1 MQWCN
6 LRKTDPRMTVLPAPA
21 RRTLGN
27 TGITVSPLAWGMWRS
42 DGSPQDVA
50 VCLHA
55 ALDAGVDL
63 IDTADIYGWNGQSGF
78 GDVEGKLGEVLRAM
92 PGLRQRMVL
101 ATKGGITP
109 PVPYDQSREY
119 MARALDASLNRLGT
133 DVIDL
138 YLIHRPDVLTHPQ
151 ELARFLDDAVTS
163 GKVRA
168 VGVSNFT
175 VAQVET
181 LSAFLGT
188 PLAATQPEISP
199 LRIEP
204 IDNGEMDQAMRLD
217 LLPMAWSPLGGG
229 RLMQPKTAREKAVAA
244 ALDAVAE
251 ELGTS
256 RALAAYGWLMAHPAG
271 IVPIV
276 GSQRPARIIE
286 AAAVIE
292 QRWTRTQWYRV
303 FTAARGVPLP

>member
-1 MQWCN
+1 
-6 LRKTDPRMTVLPAPA
+6 MTTLPAPA

-42 DGSPQDVA
+42 DGSSQDVA
-50 VCLHA
+50 TCLHT
-55 ALDAGVDL
+55 ALDAGIDL
-63 IDTADIYGWNGQSGF
+63 IDTADIYGWNGHSSF
-78 GDVEGKLGEVLRAM
+78 GDVEEKLGAVLRAE

-119 MARALDASLNRLGT
+119 MAGALDASLARLGT

-168 VGVSNFT
+168 IGVSNFT
-175 VAQVET
+175 AAQIDA
-181 LSAFLGT
+181 LAAFLRT

-199 LRIEP
+199 LRIDP
-204 IDNGEMDQAMRLD
+204 IDNGEMDQAMQLG
-217 LLPMAWSPLGGG
+217 LVPMAWSPLGGG
-229 RLMQPKTAREKAVAA
+229 RLMQPETAREKAVAA
-244 ALDAVAE
+244 ALDVVAE
-251 ELGTS
+251 ELSTS

-271 IVPIV
+271 IVPVV
-276 GSQRPARIIE
+276 GSQRPARITE
-286 AAAVIE
+286 AAAATG
-292 QRWTRTQWYRV
+292 QRWTREQWYRV
-303 FTAARGVPLP
+303 FTAARGAPLP

>member
-1 MQWCN
+1 
-6 LRKTDPRMTVLPAPA
+6 MTTLPAPV
-21 RRTLGN
+21 RRALEN
-27 TGITVSPLAWGMWRS
+27 TGITVGPLAWGMWRS
-42 DGSPQDVA
+42 DGSSQDVA
-50 VCLHA
+50 ACLHA
-55 ALDAGVDL
+55 ALDAGIDL
-63 IDTADIYGWNGQSGF
+63 IDTADIYGWDGQSGF
-78 GDVEGKLGEVLRAM
+78 GDVEAKLGAVLRAE

-119 MARALDASLNRLGT
+119 MAGALDASLGRLGT
-133 DVIDL
+133 DEIDL

-175 VAQVET
+175 VAQVKT

-188 PLAATQPEISP
+188 PLAATQPEISA

-204 IDNGEMDQAMRLD
+204 IDNGEMDQAMRLG
-217 LLPMAWSPLGGG
+217 LVPMAWSPLGGG
-229 RLMQPKTAREKAVAA
+229 RLMQPETAREKAVAA

-251 ELGTS
+251 ELGTN

-271 IVPIV
+271 IIPIV

-292 QRWTRTQWYRV
+292 QRWTRAQWYRV
-303 FTAARGVPLP
+303 FTAARGAPLP